1 MVDKYL
7 TKSNFVEVSKP
18 NCSSNRLAARLE
30 LPCSGATATVDPL
43 LVTMDSAFVSK
54 RLPYPQRRCE
64 EWIQMF
70 DILVNLPDV
79 VFGRNS
85 ANSTPQISLETA
97 NDMVMMRMS
106 FSGLLDDDLV
116 KI

>member
-1 MVDKYL
+1 
-7 TKSNFVEVSKP
+7 
-18 NCSSNRLAARLE
+18 
-30 LPCSGATATVDPL
+30 
-43 LVTMDSAFVSK
+43 
-54 RLPYPQRRCE
+54 
-64 EWIQMF
+64 MF

-85 ANSTPQISLETA
+85 DKSTPQISLETA